1 LPFVRASVDTG
12 QTLAYDRVGD
22 PDLPAVVLLHGL
34 SGSRLAYRAV
44 VGEIAGDI
52 WNVDQ
57 RGHGESSRAAL
68 ETYDADS
75 YAADLAA
82 LIESEVG
89 RPATVVGHSLGGV
102 VAVALARM
110 RPDLVNAIFLEDPPL
125 FEGDAARRAA
135 SPTAKFF
142 PALVAAVRERQAR
155 QAGAEDY
162 RSLVVETAPDE
173 VEVRCKS
180 LVMWDPTTMDA
191 AIEGIVWRGFDP
203 DALVECPVTIVRA
216 DPKVGAVFTPDDAE
230 RFARSNPHAQI
241 HEVEGATHTVHAS
254 PTLAAYLTHLTTFLH
269 EP

>member
-1 LPFVRASVDTG
+1 MASVKEGDTRSLVLTEDLTRTQIVQYAG
-12 QTLAYDRVGD
+12 ASGD
-22 PDLPAVVLLHGL
+22 YNPLHTDDKFTK
-34 SGSRLAYRAV
+34 
-44 VGEIAGDI
+44 EIAGYPG
-52 WNVDQ
+52 VFA
-57 RGHGESSRAAL
+57 HG
-68 ETYDADS
+68 
-75 YAADLAA
+75 
-82 LIESEVG
+82 
-89 RPATVVGHSLGGV
+89 
-102 VAVALARM
+102 M

-254 PTLAAYLTHLTTFLH
+254 PTLAAYLTHLTTFLR